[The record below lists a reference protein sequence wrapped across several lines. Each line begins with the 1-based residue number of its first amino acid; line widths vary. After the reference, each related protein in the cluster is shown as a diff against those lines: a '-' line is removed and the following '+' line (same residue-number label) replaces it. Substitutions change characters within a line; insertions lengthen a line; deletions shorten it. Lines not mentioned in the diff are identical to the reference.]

1 MEWNLAR
8 FDGLDLVCCT
18 KRSQGVGGVLS
29 CSSASVFF
37 SLSLYLTRER
47 RCIDLLIFS
56 KRVLFLYLGL
66 LADSGRFLDIYDVLM
81 KGTISQLL
89 LSMWLSWGRSL
100 CLHIS

>member
-1 MEWNLAR
+1 M
-8 FDGLDLVCCT
+8 
-18 KRSQGVGGVLS
+18 
-29 CSSASVFF
+29 
-37 SLSLYLTRER
+37 
-47 RCIDLLIFS
+47 FS